1 MPAGSAPAPPEDR
14 QRQRCFGD
22 QLIVGNGAV
31 VGPQDALDL
40 GRLVGVVMVAEG
52 CDHRLDVHTPK
63 LGRVRQWF
71 GSSPFGRCDR

>member
-1 MPAGSAPAPPEDR
+1 
-14 QRQRCFGD
+14 
-22 QLIVGNGAV
+22 
-31 VGPQDALDL
+31 
-40 GRLVGVVMVAEG
+40 MVAEG